1 MTRLCII
8 ADTHGKHRELT
19 IPECDL
25 LIHCGD
31 FCNIGQQEQETFED
45 VDAWFAEIPAGQ
57 IICIGGNHDA
67 LLQNRE
73 FRFSQATYLEDG
85 GVEVGRLKVYGS
97 PWCPDLAGFAF
108 YSEEQDLMRRWR
120 QIPEGIDIL
129 VTHTPPFG
137 VLDVASSG
145 DIHLGCPHLRRELE
159 RIRPQIHA
167 FGHVHASAGHLK
179 ESGVH
184 FVNAA
189 VVGSPAGEV
198 RNSPVTIT
206 VDY

>member
-8 ADTHGKHRELT
+8 ADTHGKHRDLT

-73 FRFSQATYLEDG
+73 FRFSQAIYLEDG
-85 GVEVGRLKVYGS
+85 GTEVRGLRSMDHPGVPTS
-97 PWCPDLAGFAF
+97 
-108 YSEEQDLMRRWR
+108 QDLHFM
-120 QIPEGIDIL
+120 
-129 VTHTPPFG
+129 
-137 VLDVASSG
+137 
-145 DIHLGCPHLRRELE
+145 
-159 RIRPQIHA
+159 
-167 FGHVHASAGHLK
+167 LK
-179 ESGVH
+179 S
-184 FVNAA
+184 
-189 VVGSPAGEV
+189 
-198 RNSPVTIT
+198 RT
-206 VDY
+206 